1 MTALQDAAERGT
13 PEQVAELARQSGDVD
28 AENEGHTALWWAV
41 HARRPENAR
50 VLAGAGADPWRPDP
64 SGWSPGRLAL
74 AGPTPDLFGTPP
86 GGGALSDAEA
96 VIVAEAPGLGAAL
109 HACLPEGTGLVCV
122 AGIDAAEAA
131 RRLDATPADPQVA
144 QALSEDPWSA
154 EGTDQVVGFTDV
166 PGGCVLTQPWGY
178 LPQTPVVTGLL
189 SAGTVCYG
197 VYSNPKSGNQ
207 GCIVRD
213 GVTEGSDLHPG
224 GAPYAD
230 SSGLEVLLSYLYLG
244 NAAAYACAYAGL
256 RPVDARAITGP
267 PDAWFVLPER
277 DYRHH
282 GK

>member
-13 PEQVAELARQSGDVD
+13 PEQVAELARQATDVD
-28 AENEGHTALWWAV
+28 VVDEGHTALWWAV

-50 VLAGAGADPWRPDP
+50 VLAEAGADPWRPDP

-86 GGGALSDAEA
+86 GGVALTDAEA
-96 VIVAEAPGLGAAL
+96 AIVAEAPRLGHAL
-109 HACLPEGTGLVCV
+109 RTNLREGTGLVCV
-122 AGIDAAEAA
+122 ARIDAAEAA
-131 RRLDATPADPQVA
+131 RRLDATPVDPEVGRT
-144 QALSEDPWSA
+144 LSEDPWAA
-154 EGTDQVVGFTDV
+154 EGIDLIAGFTDV

-207 GCIVRD
+207 GTIVRD
-213 GVTEGSDLHPG
+213 GVVEGSDLHPG

-230 SSGLEVLLSYLYLG
+230 SSALEVLLSYLHLG
-244 NAAAYACAYAGL
+244 NAAAYACAYAAL
-256 RPVDARAITGP
+256 RPVDARSITGP
-267 PDAWFVLPER
+267 PDRWAVLPER
-277 DYRHH
+277 DYWHYAP
-282 GK
+282 